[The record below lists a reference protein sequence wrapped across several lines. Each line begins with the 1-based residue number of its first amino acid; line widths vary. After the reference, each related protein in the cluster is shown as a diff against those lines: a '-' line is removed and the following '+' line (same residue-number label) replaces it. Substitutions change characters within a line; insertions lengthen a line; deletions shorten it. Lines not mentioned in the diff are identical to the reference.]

1 MTQQLPEYI
10 TETAEGDY
18 QVTLSKAVDIDGA
31 KVSVLTLR
39 EPTVQDM
46 LAAEL
51 QSKGQGAAQQEINLL
66 ANLCDVAPEHI
77 KSMTLKNYSRLQEAF
92 KLFTS

>member
-1 MTQQLPEYI
+1 MTQQLPKYI

-18 QVTLSKAVDIDGA
+18 QVTLGKAVDIDGA
-31 KVSVLTLR
+31 KVSVLTMR

-51 QSKGQGAAQQEINLL
+51 QSKGQGAAQQESSLIHN
-66 ANLCDVAPEHI
+66 
-77 KSMTLKNYSRLQEAF
+77 T
-92 KLFTS
+92 